1 MSACHETLKSGVR
14 LPNKKVI
21 LPLNPKNGPFDNSV
35 LKSLHFKTVCPTLAC
50 NIPDARTDAGAAKKS
65 Y

>member
-21 LPLNPKNGPFDNSV
+21 PALNPKNGPFENKV
-35 LKSLHFKTVCPTLAC
+35 LKSLHFKTLCVTLAC
-50 NIPDARTDAGAAKKS
+50 TIPGG
-65 Y
+65 

>member
-21 LPLNPKNGPFDNSV
+21 PALNPKNGPFDNSV
-35 LKSLHFKTVCPTLAC
+35 LKSLHFKTLCVTPAC
-50 NIPDARTDAGAAKKS
+50 TIPDRHVIVEGAIDI